1 MKFTR
6 TKKLIFF
13 NNKWGVGKTTIAYNT
28 AVKFAEQWYKTV
40 LVDLDAQCNLSRLA
54 LWEGFAEN
62 LFNNPEQSIFWV
74 LKSVIQW
81 GWDINTTIPFMSL
94 RDNLSLLPG
103 SLSLWLYEDLLASA
117 FSDAW
122 AGQALWYFNTSAIDR
137 FLNKKWLD
145 EEIDIFIIDASPS
158 LWLLNR
164 AILLWCDY
172 FITPLMPDA
181 FSVQGIE
188 NLGNTF
194 EKRKRSRKIS
204 AQVLAKENDI
214 PNSRVLSGEWLF
226 VGYIINSYNQYNQQP
241 IKSHSD
247 WMKRIPWSIKEY
259 ISEKHCKNG
268 LVEKSRQQPLATI
281 KDYWQLPTEAQSVS
295 KGIFELIPGKDF
307 TPVKWTLENLELAKI
322 QFETLYKNIEEIL
335 IKY

>member
-6 TKKLIFF
+6 TKKLVFF

-28 AVKFAEQWYKTV
+28 AVKFAEQWYKIV

-54 LWEGFAEN
+54 LGEWFADN
-62 LFNNPEQSIFWV
+62 LFSKPEQSIFWV

-81 GWDINTTIPFMSL
+81 WWDINTNIAFLPIKE
-94 RDNLSLLPG
+94 NLSLLPG
-103 SLSLWLYEDLLASA
+103 NLSLWLYEDLLASA
-117 FSDAW
+117 FSDAGS
-122 AGQALWYFNTSAIDR
+122 GQPLWYFNTSAIDR

-145 EEIDIFIIDASPS
+145 EEIDVFVIDASPS

-164 AILLWCDY
+164 AILLWSDY

-188 NLGNTF
+188 NLWNTF
-194 EKRKRSRKIS
+194 EKWKRSRKIS

-226 VGYIINSYNQYNQQP
+226 IGYIINSYNQYNQQP
-241 IKSHSD
+241 IKSHAD
-247 WMKRIPWSIKEY
+247 RIQRIPLSIKEY

-268 LVEKSRQQPLATI
+268 LVQQSRQNPLATI
-281 KDYWQLPTEAQSVS
+281 KDYGQLPTAAQSVA
-295 KGIFELIPGKDF
+295 KAIFELIPWEDF
-307 TPVKWTLENLELAKI
+307 TPVKWTVENLQLAKE

-335 IKY
+335 LKY